1 MVLIEKKFT
10 QFLFILTPNLPMKF
24 TFWEASPVWGNEVID
39 IYMKGIGL
47 ETENRVWRTKT
58 HQAILII
65 YLEVSDNTI
74 IV

>member
-1 MVLIEKKFT
+1 
-10 QFLFILTPNLPMKF
+10 MKF